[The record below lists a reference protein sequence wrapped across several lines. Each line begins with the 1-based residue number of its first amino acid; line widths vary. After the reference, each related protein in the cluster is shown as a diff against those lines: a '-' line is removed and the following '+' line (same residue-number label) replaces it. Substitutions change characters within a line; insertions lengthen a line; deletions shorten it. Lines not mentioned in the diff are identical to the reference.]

1 MDFISGYTY
10 AQRPVSLMWEDR
22 KYEVETVIAEWKTP
36 EGKHFMVSTTS
47 GDEFEIIY
55 QNDGI
60 D

>member
-1 MDFISGYTY
+1 MSVPKVSG
-10 AQRPVSLMWEDR
+10 DR
-22 KYEVETVIAEWKTP
+22 KYEVKTVIAEWKTP